1 MSRLDTRL
9 TETEIAAAL
18 RRALHALAGAGAY
31 GFEEHPGGSAR
42 LIIVAPRKGV
52 SVRVGVAQPRIVAQ
66 LLAEGLAVWGNGG
79 DSLRRRLTLTSE
91 GQARAARE
99 HAARDGVDPFLA
111 QHRPLARQ
119 PADAAPDAA
128 VVLVD
133 QAESPLAWLAT
144 RKGRDGRALVDAAM
158 LQAGEQIGRAHV

>member
-119 PADAAPDAA
+119 PADAPPVPSHPDGAA
-128 VVLVD
+128 VFRICSSSGTTGS
-133 QAESPLAWLAT
+133 ASSCHT
-144 RKGRDGRALVDAAM
+144 RFVSW
-158 LQAGEQIGRAHV
+158 